1 LLIRPIVA
9 RFDKERGVFMA
20 NKDRE
25 NEALVATFE
34 KREPGVIDLLEFY
47 AGIETVYAASV
58 KALEEGHTDITS
70 NSTNHE

>member
-1 LLIRPIVA
+1 LEDLTRKGGIFV
-9 RFDKERGVFMA
+9 A

-34 KREPGVIDLLEFY
+34 KREAGVMDLFEFY

>member
-1 LLIRPIVA
+1 LTR
-9 RFDKERGVFMA
+9 KGGVFVA

-25 NEALVATFE
+25 NEAFVATFE
-34 KREPGVIDLLEFY
+34 KREAGVIDLFEFY
-47 AGIETVYAASV
+47 AGIEAVYAASV

>member
-1 LLIRPIVA
+1 
-9 RFDKERGVFMA
+9 MA

-25 NEALVATFE
+25 NEAFVATFE
-34 KREPGVIDLLEFY
+34 KREAGVIDLFELY